1 MAENLLFTIGAKDT
15 SAQVINKV
23 KQNLKFLD
31 QEYKNAQK
39 GTKDFENT
47 QEGLKAKLDM
57 LSNKFEQTKIKLD
70 AYNKKLEETKQK
82 AADQA
87 KKIEELKASFNMEEV
102 ISKSEN
108 KLKTYQEKIDK
119 TTQSMEKEKNKLEEL
134 KKAEGD
140 NSEAISKSEEK
151 ISNYQK
157 KIDKLNGNLDKEKT
171 HLENLKAGHAD
182 NDEAIAKAE
191 AQLNKY
197 NQQIEKTQQD
207 IRLTEQELKNFSNE
221 SVNASNKLQN
231 FKVENVSQKLKD
243 LGDKTKT
250 VGGSMSDAGDKILQL
265 SAPIVAVG
273 AATVKA
279 GADFE
284 TSMSDVTATAKLT
297 SEEAQKLSD
306 KAKELGRDIKGASAK
321 DVADSYKYL
330 ALAGQD
336 ANTMLTTIEPN
347 VKASIAWNTDMA
359 SSTDMVTDSMSAL
372 GISTEKTN
380 WYLDVLTKAQN
391 SSNTTA
397 MQLGEAY
404 IACGNTLRSMG
415 VPLEESATILGG
427 MANQGIKASEAGNGL
442 NSVLINLMGTTD
454 TTSGALAKLG
464 VKAYDDKGNF
474 RGLRTVLEDCRKSM
488 GNMTNEQKD
497 MIAAALGG
505 KTRLTEFQAM
515 LNVTGDTYDD
525 LNGKIKAS
533 DGALEEMYKTMT
545 DNTKGSWLELKSMIE
560 SVGLEMADDLLPI
573 CKDVLEVAK
582 SFVKWFGNLDEGTRK
597 LIIETG
603 LLTTA
608 TGGLLKAAGSV
619 TSTIGST
626 VKGIGNLIGMVP
638 GISNFFGGFS
648 KGASATSSALA
659 VMQAAQTGASSGAAL
674 LSGSLATMGP
684 VLGLV
689 AAGVVSVGAAM
700 YTAHEYEKLMN
711 GSVLDSTDNMNAF
724 QKVLADLTGI
734 QRYSNDELKE
744 MGLKYEDFSDN
755 IAPETK
761 ETMEGIAGKF
771 RDVQTEIEKVNVS
784 GMITDE
790 EKQDVV
796 NKVDDLCNTILGRV
810 SGLQSESY
818 QKMKATFELDG
829 IIDES
834 EQKILDSL
842 DTGGKEITQK
852 VSDIHNQIN
861 ELNQNGAL
869 NTVEGRE
876 ELQRKLSELQDI
888 YAEEEKAKLEANQQD
903 IDAFRDQAN
912 SLDLEKAQELLQEKA
927 KIRDEEIQK
936 TKENYDETLALL
948 KSHVESCS
956 EEERPLYEAK
966 IEELENKRATELSI
980 EESKYN
986 DWFNMIET
994 KYPEIAAQI
1003 NKYNGEELTEYDK
1016 KKQLILEKMQQQYEG
1031 LDKITEDGTY
1041 TLYNKV
1047 SGRWNDVA
1055 VSVDKSNG
1063 KITAAYDT
1071 TTKACGGY
1079 SEELCE
1085 SLKKVRGEAQ
1095 NTSGNYD
1102 SFMKQMSGSTLT
1114 AKGEIINADNE
1125 VVGSVEK
1132 VGKAADG
1139 TREGIIKLNGTQ
1151 MVIKCNKDNA
1161 ITGIESVLRARN
1173 QIKDKTF
1180 TITTVFKTIGE
1191 KVKGIFGYATGTNS
1205 AQAGIATVAE
1215 EGPELVYNKNRSK
1228 SALVMSPSLVR
1239 LEGGEKILNAQDT
1252 MKALSGKNINGGFY
1266 NSNSLQSKN
1275 LINNTTTNT
1284 VTNNTTNNNM
1294 DLKGLGDVLTA
1305 SFIKAINSF
1314 NGSSNKLTLDDIAF
1328 NTGNNFAKTK
1338 RRLRY

>member
-1 MAENLLFTIGAKDT
+1 MSQNLLFTIGCRDT

-87 KKIEELKASFNMEEV
+87 KKIEELKKSFNMEEA
-102 ISKSEN
+102 IAKSEN

-265 SAPIVAVG
+265 SAPMVAVG
-273 AATVKA
+273 AAAVKA

-608 TGGLLKAAGSV
+608 TGGLLKAAGSI

-684 VLGLV
+684 LLGLV

-796 NKVDDLCNTILGRV
+796 NKVDDLCKTILGRV
-810 SGLQSESY
+810 NSLQSESY
-818 QKMKATFELDG
+818 QKMKATFEIDG

-842 DTGGKEITQK
+842 DTGGKDITQK
-852 VSDIHNQIN
+852 VSDIHNKIN
-861 ELNQNGAL
+861 ELNNNGAL

-912 SLDLEKAQELLQEKA
+912 SLDLKKAQELLKEKA
-927 KIRDEEIQK
+927 KIRDDEVNK
-936 TKENYDETLALL
+936 TKENYDKTLALL
-948 KSHVESCS
+948 KSHVETCS
-956 EEERPLYEAK
+956 EEERPLYKAK
-966 IEELENKRATELSI
+966 IEELENKRAAELSV
-980 EESKYN
+980 EEKKYN
-986 DWFNMIET
+986 DWFSMIET

-1003 NKYNGEELTEYDK
+1003 NKYNAEEITEHDK

-1079 SEELCE
+1079 SKELCE

-1132 VGKAADG
+1132 VCKAADG

-1151 MVIKCNKDNA
+1151 MVIKCDNNNA

-1173 QIKDKTF
+1173 QIKDKSF